1 MFTVT
6 ARTVLELGSELISS
20 DVIAFYELIKNGF
33 DAQSSSGVR
42 IKFDILLTQRSAQ
55 TVLRSSVQDPEE
67 FRALIERHI
76 ERDIDPSIKTAF
88 ESELDEA
95 TSTKELREIVA
106 NAPEKHN
113 RIVVEDTGDGMSA
126 KSLKEAFLVIG
137 TSSRRDAVSE
147 ALKTGKAATPYL
159 GEKGIGRLSAMRLGD
174 TLEVVSAS
182 ETDTHLNILKIDW
195 SDFSEPGLMLDDID
209 VKPRKGRKKPTPDYH
224 GTKLF
229 IGRLEQSWSREK
241 VAELGKYDFARLI
254 DPRMPQKK
262 RPKVTV
268 YFNEERIAIPRLP
281 SSILEAAHAS
291 MKGRFEYVDGEPI
304 LTCNAEV
311 KDLGFDHPPE
321 THTYV
326 LDAQEMQGAFG
337 EELGEVLDEALQE
350 LGPFQFEL
358 YWYNRRRLSRVDST
372 GQNKSLRELQDQW
385 SGIMLFRDG
394 FRVFPYG
401 EDRDDWLDL
410 DRKALRRSGYLLNKT
425 QFIGRISISRIQNPQ
440 LIDQTNRE
448 GLREND
454 SQQAFLNI
462 VKWATQEA
470 LGDAIGTTER
480 EHKPQKT
487 RIVGAADRLK
497 TLERRVKSAVGG
509 LREVV
514 PPDDRQ
520 PVDEVQHT
528 LQELLAFAEALRG
541 RIDEAEKEGRQLLD
555 MAGVGLMVEVVAHE
569 LARSSE
575 NALNVLGSLK
585 DADVSDEVR
594 SQLSTLQAALKS
606 LGKRIRILDP
616 MSVSGRQTK
625 ETFDLKKVVGEVLE
639 AHQSQFDRENIRVLR
654 DDDMGPVRVTAVRGM
669 VIQVLENLISN
680 SVHWLD
686 VRGKRDVSLT
696 PTIRISVEANPPL
709 ITFEDN
715 GSGISRENAEKVFH
729 PFFSLKEKRK
739 RRGLGLYIAREIAN
753 YHQGSLELSNHIDD
767 ETGRLHRFLFELPE
781 EAKR

>member
-33 DAQSSSGVR
+33 DAGSKTGVTIR
-42 IKFDILLTQRSAQ
+42 FDILLTQRAAQ
-55 TVLRSSVQDPEE
+55 SIAREANKGTDDLLE
-67 FRALIERHI
+67 LILKQI
-76 ERDIDPSIKTAF
+76 ERDADPKTIAAF
-88 ESELDEA
+88 ESELSKAKSKKNLLELV
-95 TSTKELREIVA
+95 ST
-106 NAPEKHN
+106 APQKYN
-113 RIVVEDTGDGMSA
+113 QIIVEDTGEGMSEA
-126 KSLKEAFLVIG
+126 NLKNAFLVIG
-137 TSSRRDAVSE
+137 TSSRRDAVSA
-147 ALKTGKAATPYL
+147 ALKSGTDITPYL

-174 TLEVVSAS
+174 TLKVISAS
-182 ETDTHLNILKIDW
+182 EADARINILEIDW
-195 SDFSEPGLMLDDID
+195 SDFSKPGKMLEEID
-209 VKPRKGRKKPTPDYH
+209 VTPREGAKKLDPAYH
-224 GTKLF
+224 GTNLY
-229 IGRLEQSWSREK
+229 IGRLQENWSREK
-241 VAELGKYDFARLI
+241 VAELGKYDFARLL

-262 RPKVTV
+262 RPKVAI
-268 YFNEERIAIPRLP
+268 YYNGERIAIPRLP
-281 SSILEAAHAS
+281 SSLLDAAHAT
-291 MKGRFEYVDGEPI
+291 MNGRLEYIEGNPI
-304 LTCNAEV
+304 LTCTAEV

-326 LDAQEMQGAFG
+326 LDTKEMEAAFG
-337 EELGEVLDEALQE
+337 EELGEILDDALEE
-350 LGPFQFEL
+350 LGPFKFEL

-425 QFIGRISISRIQNPQ
+425 QFIGRISISRTRNPL

-448 GLREND
+448 GLRENE

-487 RIVGAADRLK
+487 KIVGAADRLK
-497 TLERRVKSAVGG
+497 TLEGRVKSAVTG
-509 LREVV
+509 LRGLV
-514 PPDDRQ
+514 PADQ
-520 PVDEVQHT
+520 SQSVDEVQHT

-575 NALNVLGSLK
+575 NALNVLGTLK
-585 DADVSDEVR
+585 KADVSEDVQT
-594 SQLSTLQAALKS
+594 QLSTLQSALKS

-625 ETFDLKKVVGEVLE
+625 ETFDLKKIVDEVLE
-639 AHQSQFDRENIRVLR
+639 AHKSQFDREEIKIVRN
-654 DDDMGPVRVTAVRGM
+654 DDDAPVRVRAVKGM
-669 VIQVLENLISN
+669 VVQVLENLISN

-686 VRGKRDVSLT
+686 IRGKREVSLK

-715 GSGISRENAEKVFH
+715 GLGISKENSEKIFH

-739 RRGLGLYIAREIAN
+739 RRGLGLYIAREIAS
-753 YHQGSLELSNHIDD
+753 YHNGSLTLSNHVNKD
-767 ETGRLHRFLFELPE
+767 TGRLHRFLLELPE
-781 EAKR
+781 DLSR

>member
-33 DAQSSSGVR
+33 DAGSKTGVTIR
-42 IKFDILLTQRSAQ
+42 FDILLTQRAAQ
-55 TVLRSSVQDPEE
+55 SIARASNKDPNALLDMIRSQ
-67 FRALIERHI
+67 I
-76 ERDIDPSIKTAF
+76 ERDIDPAIRAAF
-88 ESELDEA
+88 ESELSGA
-95 TSTKELREIVA
+95 NSTKTLLEIVRT
-106 NAPEKHN
+106 APQKYN
-113 RIVVEDTGDGMSA
+113 RIVVEDTGDGMSETN
-126 KSLKEAFLVIG
+126 LKNAFLVIG
-137 TSSRRDAVSE
+137 TSSRRDAVAE
-147 ALKTGKAATPYL
+147 ALKAGTDTTPYL

-174 TLEVVSAS
+174 TLKVSSAS
-182 ETDTHLNILKIDW
+182 KADRHMNILEIDW
-195 SDFSEPGLMLDDID
+195 SDFSKPGKMLEEID
-209 VKPRKGRKKPTPDYH
+209 VKPRKGTKKHDAAYH
-224 GTKLF
+224 GTSLY
-229 IGRLEQSWSREK
+229 IGRLQESWSRDK
-241 VAELGKYDFARLI
+241 VAELGKYDFARLL

-262 RPKVTV
+262 RPKVSI
-268 YFNEERIAIPRLP
+268 YYNSERISIPRLP
-281 SSILEAAHAS
+281 NSLLDAAHAT
-291 MKGRFEYVDGEPI
+291 MKGKFEYVEGNPI
-304 LTCNAEV
+304 LTCTAEI

-326 LDAQEMQGAFG
+326 LGSKEMEAFN
-337 EELGEVLDEALQE
+337 EELGEVLDDALE
-350 LGPFQFEL
+350 DLGPFKFEL
-358 YWYNRRRLSRVDST
+358 YWYNRRRLSRIDST

-425 QFIGRISISRIQNPQ
+425 QFIGRISISRIRNPL

-448 GLREND
+448 GLRENE

-487 RIVGAADRLK
+487 KIVGAADRLK
-497 TLERRVKSAVGG
+497 SLEGRVRSAVTG
-509 LREVV
+509 LRGVV
-514 PPDDRQ
+514 PAAESK

-575 NALNVLGSLK
+575 NALNVLGTLRK
-585 DADVSDEVR
+585 ADVSEDVK
-594 SQLSTLQAALKS
+594 SQISTLQSALKS

-625 ETFDLKKVVGEVLE
+625 ETFELKKVVDEVLE
-639 AHQSQFDRENIRVLR
+639 AHQSQFEREHIKIFRN
-654 DDDMGPVRVTAVRGM
+654 DDSSPVNVRAVKGM

-680 SVHWLD
+680 SVHWLE
-686 VRGKRDVSLT
+686 VRSKREVDLEPSIL
-696 PTIRISVEANPPL
+696 ISVEANPPL

-715 GSGISRENAEKVFH
+715 GVGISKENSEKVFH

-739 RRGLGLYIAREIAN
+739 RRGLGLYIAQEIAT
-753 YHQGSLELSNHIDD
+753 YHGGSLMLSNHVNE
-767 ETGRLHRFLFELPE
+767 ETSRLHRFLFELPE
-781 EAKR
+781 DLSR

>member
-33 DAQSSSGVR
+33 DAKSSSGVR

-67 FRALIERHI
+67 FRTLIERHI
-76 ERDIDPSIKTAF
+76 ERDTDPSIKTAF
-88 ESELDEA
+88 GKELDEA
-95 TSTKELREIVA
+95 KSTIELRELVSGA
-106 NAPEKHN
+106 AEKYN
-113 RIVVEDTGDGMSA
+113 RIFVEDTGDGMSA
-126 KSLKEAFLVIG
+126 KSLKDAFLVIG
-137 TSSRRDAVSE
+137 TSSRRDAVSK
-147 ALKTGKAATPYL
+147 ALESGETATPYL

-182 ETDTHLNILKIDW
+182 KTDTHLNILEIDW
-195 SDFSEPGLMLDDID
+195 SDFSEPGLMLDEID
-209 VKPRKGRKKPTPDYH
+209 VKPRKGRKKPTPDYQ
-224 GTKLF
+224 GTKLV
-229 IGRLEQSWSREK
+229 IGQLEQSWSREK

-268 YFNEERIAIPRLP
+268 YFNDERIAIPRMP
-281 SSILEAAHAS
+281 SSILDAAHVT
-291 MKGRFEYVDGEPI
+291 MKGRFECIDGAPI

-311 KDLGFDHPPE
+311 RDLGFDHPVE

-326 LDAQEMQGAFG
+326 LGAQEMHGAFG
-337 EELGEVLDEALQE
+337 EELGEVLDDALQE
-350 LGPFQFEL
+350 LGPFRFEL
-358 YWYNRRRLSRVDST
+358 YWYNRRRLSRVEST
-372 GQNKSLRELQDQW
+372 GQNKSVRELQNQW

-410 DRKALRRSGYLLNKT
+410 DRKALSSTRYLLNKT
-425 QFIGRISISRIQNPQ
+425 QFVGRISISRVKNPL

-462 VKWATQEA
+462 MKYVIQDA
-470 LGDAIGTTER
+470 LRDAMFTTER
-480 EHKPQKT
+480 EHKPQKE

-497 TLERRVKSAVGG
+497 TLERRVTSAVAG
-509 LREVV
+509 LRDVV
-514 PPDDRQ
+514 PSNESHSI
-520 PVDEVQHT
+520 DEVQHT

-594 SQLSTLQAALKS
+594 SQLSTLQSALKS

-625 ETFDLKKVVGEVLE
+625 ETFDLKKVVNEVLE
-639 AHQSQFDRENIRVLR
+639 AHKSQFDREKIRVLR
-654 DDDMGPVRVTAVRGM
+654 DDDTDPVTVTAVRGM

-686 VRGKRDVSLT
+686 VRGKRDVGLT

-715 GSGISRENAEKVFH
+715 GIGISGENAEKVFH